1 MCVHVAEKKST
12 ADIFVKTAQI
22 LNLDSYD
29 KKMVISREAPS
40 GRMEG
45 ILSSTTT
52 FSSSHLALSPLTF
65 SFKPSAFGS
74 GD

>member
-45 ILSSTTT
+45 I
-52 FSSSHLALSPLTF
+52 
-65 SFKPSAFGS
+65 S
-74 GD
+74 GKDIFNGDIFIIAP